1 MVQLNT
7 GVRRDAM
14 KQIIEINNKLGTTVR
29 ESSGQIKRKTSFQP
43 PRPGTDDR
51 EFQHPQIS

>member
-7 GVRRDAM
+7 GVRHDAM
-14 KQIIEINNKLGTTVR
+14 KQINNKLGTTVR

>member
-7 GVRRDAM
+7 GVTGVRHDAM
-14 KQIIEINNKLGTTVR
+14 KQINNKLGTTVR

-43 PRPGTDDR
+43 PCPGTDDR
-51 EFQHPQIS
+51 EFQQPQIS